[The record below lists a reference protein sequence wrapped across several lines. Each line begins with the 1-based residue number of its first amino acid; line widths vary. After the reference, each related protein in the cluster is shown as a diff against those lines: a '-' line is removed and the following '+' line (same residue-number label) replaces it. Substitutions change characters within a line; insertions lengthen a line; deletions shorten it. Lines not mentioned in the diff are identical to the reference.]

1 MRIDQLLWCLRYYKS
16 RSLATSAC
24 KKGYIKINGENVK
37 PSKQVIVLDKIIL
50 RKNQFNH
57 EFKILDIPK
66 NRIGSKLLNIYRES
80 LTNNYEE
87 SSKKLM
93 SLGEVLKRKKGE
105 GRPTK
110 KDRRKLDDLNK
121 S

>member
-1 MRIDQLLWCLRYYKS
+1 MRIDQLLWFLRYYKS

-37 PSKQVIVLDKIIL
+37 PSKQVVVLDKIIL
-50 RKNQFNH
+50 RKNQINH
-57 EFKILDIPK
+57 EFEILDVPK
-66 NRIGSKLLNIYRES
+66 NRIGARLLNIYRKD
-80 LTNNYEE
+80 LTNNFEP

-93 SLGEVLKRKKGE
+93 RLVRFKRKKGE

-110 KDRRKLDDLNK
+110 KDRRELDNFNK

>member
-37 PSKQVIVLDKIIL
+37 PSKEVIVLDKITL
-50 RKNQFNH
+50 RKNQINH

-66 NRIGSKLLNIYRES
+66 NRVGAKLLNIYRKN
-80 LTNNYEE
+80 LTNNELNT
-87 SSKKLM
+87 KKFMTLD
-93 SLGEVLKRKKGE
+93 GILKRKKGE